1 MMDALHE
8 DRFVDRAPAAV
19 YATLLEEGRYLCSIR
34 TMYRVLHSAGEV
46 LERRRQRRHP
56 HRDPPQ
62 LVATAPNQVWTWDI
76 TRVAG
81 PRKWVTYP
89 LYVVLDL
96 FSRYVVAWMVAARES
111 ATRAKRLIRNAC
123 QKQGIQAGQLTRHQD
138 RGAPMTAKTFSQL
151 LIDLDILASYSR
163 PRTSDD
169 NPYSESH
176 FKTVEIRAHVPGMFR
191 RSPGSA
197 VVFPVFLPVVQ
208 HPTSPQRDRPADAG
222 RRALRPRQRN
232 PGSASTRTQR
242 CLHTAPRALRQRT
255 ASATASSWRSV
266 DQSTAE
272 HYRMRTNSS
281 VNLHAR
287 CLIRLDT
294 VRHVNGLRFQ
304 FDLSL
309 DRNIKKMYLHCYEI
323 EVASVINRVLK
334 KGDVFVDV
342 GANIGY
348 LAAYAA
354 GVVGTSGQVHAF
366 EPVPEY
372 FERLRSVSDENPD
385 YDIKVHQCAVGEQ
398 SGDEEIAVTSR
409 RNIGFNTMVPG
420 IIGSERTSYSVSVPV
435 VRLDDY
441 ISKNISR
448 NITLVKID
456 VEGFE
461 SLVLKGLS
469 SYFPNADPLPVIV
482 CEIIANTYPIF
493 DLSLQMVWDY
503 MGENGYRALDIVDM
517 KSPLDIAQLPRTS
530 AIDVVFVPAD
540 SSDSS

>member
-1 MMDALHE
+1 MMDTLHE

-123 QKQGIQAGQLTRHQD
+123 QKQGIQAGQLTLHQD

-176 FKTVEIRAHVPGMFR
+176 FKTVKYAPTYPGRFADPQEA
-191 RSPGSA
+191 RSYFQS
-197 VVFPVFLPVVQ
+197 FLPVVQ

-281 VNLHAR
+281 VNFHAR

-294 VRHVNGLRFQ
+294 VRKARGGP
-304 FDLSL
+304 
-309 DRNIKKMYLHCYEI
+309 RN
-323 EVASVINRVLK
+323 
-334 KGDVFVDV
+334 
-342 GANIGY
+342 
-348 LAAYAA
+348 
-354 GVVGTSGQVHAF
+354 
-366 EPVPEY
+366 
-372 FERLRSVSDENPD
+372 
-385 YDIKVHQCAVGEQ
+385 
-398 SGDEEIAVTSR
+398 
-409 RNIGFNTMVPG
+409 
-420 IIGSERTSYSVSVPV
+420 
-435 VRLDDY
+435 
-441 ISKNISR
+441 
-448 NITLVKID
+448 
-456 VEGFE
+456 
-461 SLVLKGLS
+461 
-469 SYFPNADPLPVIV
+469 
-482 CEIIANTYPIF
+482 
-493 DLSLQMVWDY
+493 
-503 MGENGYRALDIVDM
+503 
-517 KSPLDIAQLPRTS
+517 
-530 AIDVVFVPAD
+530 
-540 SSDSS
+540 SDSMLSWTQT